1 MFGISGAEML
11 VIMVIVLLVFGPK
24 ELPAAMRTAGRA
36 LRAIN
41 RMRSDVQRQFETVLR
56 EVEKETGA
64 DEMRKSITDAAR
76 DLQKP
81 PVPAKDNNK
90 LPGKNADDTP
100 SGGKA

>member
-36 LRAIN
+36 LRTIN
-41 RMRSDVQRQFETVLR
+41 RMRSDMRRQFESALR

-64 DEMRKSITDAAR
+64 DEMRKSIADAAR
-76 DLQKP
+76 DLQEQPIP
-81 PVPAKDNNK
+81 PKKEK